1 MKLLAI
7 GGCHTYGFGVSFEH
21 GFVRQ
26 VALKLAQ
33 NHTDATIDYYAPLK
47 LGRLKPL
54 LHRLADQLPEYD
66 LILVQPAHFELLHTR
81 FQQLFEPVTT
91 LETAATEAGH
101 TFIIDQ
107 QAKPTAVHVF
117 HQNLRQVG
125 NEQIDGQPPAN
136 RWTDTLRS
144 AIKQTII
151 KQTHRRGW
159 VTRLNHIKQMMAEA
173 LPQLQ
178 PVRNQVILVS
188 PMPGRDP
195 FICQLRRL
203 VRNELRHQTER
214 AGIAFVDSFA
224 ALHQHESVLLP
235 DGCHLNSLG
244 HAQLAEAVLNQC
256 QQQGLIRSAEQ
267 APMTMFT

>member
-26 VALKLAQ
+26 VALRLAQ

-47 LGRLKPL
+47 LSRLKPL
-54 LHRLADQLPEYD
+54 LHRLSDQLPDYD

-81 FQQLFEPVTT
+81 FQQLFEPV
-91 LETAATEAGH
+91 ATFEPTEAEAGH
-101 TFIIDQ
+101 TLVIDQ
-107 QAKPTAVHVF
+107 QAKPIAVHVF

-125 NEQIDGQPPAN
+125 NERVDEQPPAN
-136 RWTDTLRS
+136 RWTDNLRRT
-144 AIKQTII
+144 IKQMII
-151 KQTHRRGW
+151 RRTHRRGW
-159 VTRLNHIKQMMAEA
+159 VTRLNYITQLMADV

-178 PVRNQVILVS
+178 PIQDRVILVS

-195 FICQLRRL
+195 FVCQLRRS
-203 VRNELRHQTER
+203 VRDELRHQTER

-224 ALHQHESVLLP
+224 ALHPHESVLLP

-256 QQQGLIRSAEQ
+256 QQQGLIHSVEQ
-267 APMTMFT
+267 TPMTMFT